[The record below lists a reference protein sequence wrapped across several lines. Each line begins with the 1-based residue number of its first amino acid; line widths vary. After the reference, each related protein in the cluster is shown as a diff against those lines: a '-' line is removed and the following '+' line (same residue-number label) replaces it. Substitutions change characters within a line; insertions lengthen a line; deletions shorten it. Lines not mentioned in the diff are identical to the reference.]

1 MDETI
6 ELRWHSRAGQGAM
19 TAGQALA
26 EIIGTT
32 GKYVQ
37 AYPDYGAEKRGAPM
51 CVYNRIST
59 RPIRVRCGVKEPNY
73 VIVLDP
79 TVLATVDVTEGMKE
93 NGYVLLNTRKSPA
106 EVRDSVGTERVATL
120 DGSGIA
126 KEVIG
131 GDFPNVPAT
140 GALMRITQLMEI
152 EAFCELLRKFME
164 KRYAGREK
172 IINGNIAAARRGYE
186 EVKL

>member
-1 MDETI
+1 MNQTI
-6 ELRWHSRAGQGAM
+6 EIRWHSRAGQGAM

-51 CVYNRIST
+51 CVYNRISDA
-59 RPIRVRCGVKEPNY
+59 PIRTRCGVKTPNH

-79 TVLATVDVTEGMKE
+79 TVLATVDVTEGMKAD
-93 NGYVLLNTRKSPA
+93 GYVVLNTRKPP
-106 EVRDSVGTERVATL
+106 EDVREAIGECRIATL
-120 DGSGIA
+120 DASGIA
-126 KEVIG
+126 KEEIG

-140 GALMRITQLMEI
+140 GALVRVAELIPI
-152 EAFCELLRKFME
+152 DDFCELLRRFME

-172 IINGNIAAARRGYE
+172 IIHGNIAAARRGYQ
-186 EVKL
+186 EVRF

>member
-1 MDETI
+1 MSETI
-6 ELRWHSRAGQGAM
+6 EIRWHSRAGQGAM

-51 CVYNRIST
+51 CVYNRISD
-59 RPIRVRCGVKEPNY
+59 RPIRKRCGVTTPNH

-79 TVLATVDVTEGMKE
+79 TVLATVDVTEGMQDA
-93 NGYVLLNTRKSPA
+93 GYVVLNTRKSPD
-106 EVRDSVGTERVATL
+106 EVKGAMGCDHVATL
-120 DGSGIA
+120 DASGIA
-126 KEVIG
+126 KESIG

-140 GALMRITQLMEI
+140 GALVRVANLMPI
-152 EAFCELLRKFME
+152 EEFCVLLRKFME
-164 KRYAGREK
+164 KRYYGRDQ
-172 IINGNIAAARRGYE
+172 IIQGNIVAARRGYE
-186 EVKL
+186 EVRF